1 MTLDSDRKLYRKM
14 TLVWLLV
21 PAIPGVMYL
30 YPDSFRLIR
39 GVAPRPGFSEGT
51 SRW

>member
-21 PAIPGVMYL
+21 LAIPGVIYL
-30 YPDSFRLIR
+30 YSDSFRPIR
-39 GVAPRPGFSEGT
+39 GVAPRPGLSEGT

>member
-1 MTLDSDRKLYRKM
+1 MTLDLDRKLYRKM

-30 YPDSFRLIR
+30 YPDSFRPIR
-39 GVAPRPGFSEGT
+39 GSLRAQDFRKGPIF
-51 SRW
+51 